1 MFPTQADTTQAAQNA
16 YVQNQMMGYGTS
28 MYTPNYSQQQNPYP
42 YGTSNYGMQ
51 GQYPINQQG
60 QTQYPVTYPT
70 WQGRQLQPSPTGWT
84 DPNLP
89 GVTFDS
95 SGRLN
100 LVTTPWD
107 QQMAQNIS
115 RTGTLV
121 GGTPGYPDNPQL
133 DAYFLSKYGQ
143 NISDMGIT
151 SALSTPMNWNF
162 QTGQP
167 APTQGQTGGGGG
179 SSTADQAGQLTNPG
193 MSNLLNSINTM
204 LTNMQHPQV
213 TQGASGGFM
222 FAPGYGQG
230 SQSSQQQAPAWTT
243 TDLTQTM
250 ANNPAVTAAMD
261 YINAHPSG
269 GTAGP
274 PPAPATSTP
283 PATTTP
289 PPAATQGPTSVDY
302 VPRQQISVPGMGQ
315 QYTPDVPTYAG
326 GGNNNILNYLA
337 MMGLMQQQ
345 QNQNPIYDWW
355 NTGFGAP

>member
-167 APTQGQTGGGGG
+167 APTQGQTGGG

-204 LTNMQHPQV
+204 LTNMQHQQ
-213 TQGASGGFM
+213 TQGSGQTQASNT
-222 FAPGYGQG
+222 PV
-230 SQSSQQQAPAWTT
+230 WTT

-261 YINAHPSG
+261 YINAHPPG
-269 GTAGP
+269 GAAGP
-274 PPAPATSTP
+274 TPPPNTSTT

-289 PPAATQGPTSVDY
+289 PPATTTTQPPPTTQQ
-302 VPRQQISVPGMGQ
+302 QQISIPGMGQ
-315 QYTPDVPTYAG
+315 QYTPDVPTYSG
-326 GGNNNILNYLA
+326 GGNNNMLNYLA